1 MDISAGIVIH
11 NHIIS
16 VPGIGKK
23 VLYHFSDV
31 HLSCHDAF
39 STPEEVHKAQSTSA
53 SWDGTRL
60 WFSQRYGEPDTDSQ
74 RKPAREHFDTL
85 LGLAEGA
92 DAVILAGD
100 ICDYVCPANLR
111 FLNSRLENLNTPFL
125 AVCGNHDQ
133 AEDIPDGYVY
143 SQIKAPVQVL
153 DLGDL
158 ILVGLDDS
166 CRRIT
171 KEQNRQFLEI
181 LSQEKPVIV
190 VLHIPIMT
198 EGNRELLLECGDYFR
213 LNHPEAD
220 EDTLEF
226 IDLLRQNAPQ
236 IVALL
241 AGHLHFRNES
251 EIAPG
256 LMQYVSSQ
264 GILGNV
270 NRYEI
275 GEVDEW
281 QT

>member
-1 MDISAGIVIH
+1 MDISAGIVIYKH
-11 NHIIS
+11 KIF

-53 SWDGTRL
+53 SWEGTRS
-60 WFSQRYGEPDTDSQ
+60 WFAQKYGEPDSAPQ
-74 RKPAREHFDTL
+74 QKSAQAHFDAL
-85 LGLAEGA
+85 LQLAATG

-100 ICDYVCPANLR
+100 ICDYVSPANLR

-125 AVCGNHDQ
+125 AVCGNHDR

-158 ILVGLDDS
+158 LLVGLDDS
-166 CRRIT
+166 LRKIT
-171 KEQNRQFLEI
+171 KEQNQSLRAA
-181 LSQEKPVIV
+181 LSLGKPVIV
-190 VLHIPIMT
+190 VLHIPVMT
-198 EGNRELLLECGDYFR
+198 EGNRDLLLECDDYFR

-226 IDLLRQNAPQ
+226 IEILRRNAPQ

-256 LMQYVSSQ
+256 LTQYVSSQ

-275 GEVDEW
+275 GEEE
-281 QT
+281 T

>member
-1 MDISAGIVIH
+1 MNSVLIH
-11 NHIIS
+11 DFKIP
-16 VPGIGKK
+16 VPGVSRK
-23 VLYHFSDV
+23 VLWHFSDI
-31 HLSCHDAF
+31 HLALCDEW
-39 STPEEVHKAQSTSA
+39 STPEEAAKAAQTAA

-111 FLNSRLENLNTPFL
+111 FLDSRLENLSTPFL

-158 ILVGLDDS
+158 LLVGLDDS
-166 CRRIT
+166 LRKIT

-220 EDTLEF
+220 DDTLEF